1 MRSEV
6 PVIEQPNDLERVGEE
21 ANPTALAQMVVDQS
35 EERLHADRDGGEI
48 VLPEDALPGTREERT
63 AFRTGIKRAGS
74 RSFIILAIIVF
85 LDNLQGSGLS
95 TLAPNIQSSLH
106 VSSGTIVFVAGVSSG
121 FLVLGIV
128 PLGWLADHFRRPPII
143 GIATAVFGVMVFFTG
158 LASNIFTFFLA
169 RFGAG
174 VSQASTSSV
183 HTSLLADA
191 YPISLRGRIF
201 SAMGMATGLAGALS
215 PLLVG
220 AIASAFGVNGWR
232 WAFLLL
238 SLPIVLVALFA
249 FFVPEPPRGQYE
261 KLDVLGEIVDT
272 NPVPPSLEATFVRIW
287 RIRTMKTCLVAFS
300 ALGFSLFTAPV
311 LGNLFLQ
318 QHYHLDVFKRGLVG
332 TAAGIGLIAV
342 LPFAGRYFDRRY
354 HEDPAKALS
363 LIGKALLP
371 VAVLVPLQYFMPN
384 AVLWAAFSIIV
395 SILHMS
401 AFTMIGPV
409 ISSVAPYRLRGMTG
423 AVSGLYLFFVGAM
436 GGAILSAGLDSAFGP
451 RAAVLIITIPA
462 TVVGATMI
470 IRSSHFIRN
479 DLSLIVLELQEER
492 EETRRQSAD
501 PESIPVLQLNHID
514 FSYGNVQ
521 VLFDV
526 GFEVQRG
533 EVLALLGTNGSGKS
547 TALRVAAGL
556 TPDRGVVRLNGRD
569 ITYTTAEQR
578 SRLGLHLLPGGR
590 GVFGDMTV
598 ADNLTIG
605 GFSYRSDKEDLRRR
619 KERVLRLF
627 PTLGRLLSRRAG
639 SLSGG
644 EQQMLALAIALL
656 HDPEVLIIDELS
668 LGLAPIVVQELIAVV
683 ERLKA
688 DGVTMVI
695 VEQSLNVAAAIADR
709 AVFLEKGQVRF
720 EGAIADLIERD
731 DLARAVFL
739 GGEIS
744 S

>member
-1 MRSEV
+1 M
-6 PVIEQPNDLERVGEE
+6 IEQPNDLERVGGE

-63 AFRTGIKRAGS
+63 AFRTGLKRAGS

-128 PLGWLADHFRRPPII
+128 PLGWMADHFRRPPII

-232 WAFLLL
+232 WAFFLL

-492 EETRRQSAD
+492 EETRRQAAD

-590 GVFGDMTV
+590 GVFGEMTV

-688 DGVTMVI
+688 DGVTMII

>member
-1 MRSEV
+1 M
-6 PVIEQPNDLERVGEE
+6 IEQPNDLERVGGE

-35 EERLHADRDGGEI
+35 EERLHADRDDGEI

-63 AFRTGIKRAGS
+63 AFRTGLKRAGS

-492 EETRRQSAD
+492 EETRRQAAD

-590 GVFGDMTV
+590 GVFGEMTV

-688 DGVTMVI
+688 DGVTMII

>member
-1 MRSEV
+1 MSQH
-6 PVIEQPNDLERVGEE
+6 PQDLGGVAAD

-35 EERLHADRDGGEI
+35 EERLQAARINEEV

-63 AFRTGIKRAGS
+63 AFRTGLQRAGS

-232 WAFLLL
+232 WAFFLL

-249 FFVPEPPRGQYE
+249 FFVPEPARGQYE
-261 KLDVLGEIVDT
+261 KLDVLGEVVDT

-492 EETRRQSAD
+492 EEIRRQTAD

-578 SRLGLHLLPGGR
+578 SRLGIHLLPGGR

-619 KERVLRLF
+619 TDRVLRLF
-627 PTLGRLLSRRAG
+627 PALAELRLRRAG

-656 HDPEVLIIDELS
+656 HDPEILIIDELS
-668 LGLAPIVVQELIAVV
+668 LGLAPIIVQELIAVV

-688 DGVTMVI
+688 DGVTMII

>member
-1 MRSEV
+1 MSRADSWCWGSCRS
-6 PVIEQPNDLERVGEE
+6 
-21 ANPTALAQMVVDQS
+21 
-35 EERLHADRDGGEI
+35 
-48 VLPEDALPGTREERT
+48 
-63 AFRTGIKRAGS
+63 
-74 RSFIILAIIVF
+74 
-85 LDNLQGSGLS
+85 
-95 TLAPNIQSSLH
+95 
-106 VSSGTIVFVAGVSSG
+106 
-121 FLVLGIV
+121 
-128 PLGWLADHFRRPPII
+128 GWLADHFRRPPII

-232 WAFLLL
+232 WAFFLL

-492 EETRRQSAD
+492 EETRRQAAD

-533 EVLALLGTNGSGKS
+533 EVLALLGTNGAGKS

-578 SRLGLHLLPGGR
+578 SRLGIHLLPGGR
-590 GVFGDMTV
+590 GVFGEMTV
-598 ADNLTIG
+598 AENLEMG
-605 GFSYRSDKEDLRRR
+605 GFSYRIRQRG
-619 KERVLRLF
+619 
-627 PTLGRLLSRRAG
+627 PAPAHRAG
-639 SLSGG
+639 PTPLSALGGAALARADTLSGG
-644 EQQMLALAIALL
+644 QQQMLALAIALL
-656 HDPEVLIIDELS
+656 HDPEVLMIDELS
-668 LGLAPIVVQELIAVV
+668 LGLAPIVVQELIEVV

-688 DGVTMVI
+688 DGVTMII

-709 AVFLEKGQVRF
+709 AVFMEKGQVRF

-739 GGEIS
+739 GGEIPS
-744 S
+744 

>member
-1 MRSEV
+1 M
-6 PVIEQPNDLERVGEE
+6 IEQPNDLERVGGE
-21 ANPTALAQMVVDQS
+21 ADPTTLAQMVVDQS
-35 EERLHADRDGGEI
+35 EERLHADRDDGEI

-63 AFRTGIKRAGS
+63 AFRTGLKRAGS

-232 WAFLLL
+232 WAFFLL

-492 EETRRQSAD
+492 EEIRRQAAD

-590 GVFGDMTV
+590 GVFGEMTV

-688 DGVTMVI
+688 DGVTMII

>member
-1 MRSEV
+1 M
-6 PVIEQPNDLERVGEE
+6 IEQPNDLERVGGE

-63 AFRTGIKRAGS
+63 AFRTGLKRAGS

-232 WAFLLL
+232 WAFFLL

-492 EETRRQSAD
+492 EETRRQAAD

-590 GVFGDMTV
+590 GVFGEMTV

-688 DGVTMVI
+688 DGVTMII

>member
-1 MRSEV
+1 MTQHPE
-6 PVIEQPNDLERVGEE
+6 NLEGVAQD

-35 EERLHADRDGGEI
+35 EERLQAARIDEEV

-63 AFRTGIKRAGS
+63 AFRTGLQRAGS

-232 WAFLLL
+232 WAFFLL

-261 KLDVLGEIVDT
+261 KLDVLGEVVDT

-492 EETRRQSAD
+492 EEIRRQAAD

-619 KERVLRLF
+619 TDRVLRLF
-627 PTLGRLLSRRAG
+627 PALAELRLRRAG

-656 HDPEVLIIDELS
+656 HDPEILIIDELS
-668 LGLAPIVVQELIAVV
+668 LGLAPIIVQELIAVV

-688 DGVTMVI
+688 DGVTMII

>member
-1 MRSEV
+1 MSNLRIWSG
-6 PVIEQPNDLERVGEE
+6 VGEE

-63 AFRTGIKRAGS
+63 AFRTGLKRAGS

-232 WAFLLL
+232 WAFFLL

-492 EETRRQSAD
+492 EETRRQAAD
-501 PESIPVLQLNHID
+501 PGSIPVLQLNHID

-590 GVFGDMTV
+590 GVFGEMTV

-688 DGVTMVI
+688 DGVTMII

>member
-1 MRSEV
+1 M
-6 PVIEQPNDLERVGEE
+6 IEQPNDLERVGGDV
-21 ANPTALAQMVVDQS
+21 NPTTLAQMVVDQS

-63 AFRTGIKRAGS
+63 AFRTGLKRAGS

-128 PLGWLADHFRRPPII
+128 PLGWMADHFRRPPII

-232 WAFLLL
+232 WAFFLL

-261 KLDVLGEIVDT
+261 KLDVLGEVVDT

-436 GGAILSAGLDSAFGP
+436 GGAILSAALDSALGP

-492 EETRRQSAD
+492 EEIRRQAAD

-590 GVFGDMTV
+590 GVFGEMTV

-619 KERVLRLF
+619 KDRVLRLF
-627 PTLGRLLSRRAG
+627 PTLSRLLSRRAG

-668 LGLAPIVVQELIAVV
+668 LGLAPIVVQELIEVV

-688 DGVTMVI
+688 DGVTMII

-720 EGAIADLIERD
+720 EGDIADLIERD

>member
-1 MRSEV
+1 MSQ
-6 PVIEQPNDLERVGEE
+6 QPENLGGVAEE

-35 EERLHADRDGGEI
+35 EESLHADHDGGEI

-63 AFRTGIKRAGS
+63 AFRTGLKRAGS

-232 WAFLLL
+232 WAFILL

-318 QHYHLDVFKRGLVG
+318 QHYHLDVFNRGLVG

-342 LPFAGRYFDRRY
+342 LPFAGRYFDLRY

-371 VAVLVPLQYFMPN
+371 VAILVPLQYFMPN

-492 EETRRQSAD
+492 EEIRRQAAD

-526 GFEVQRG
+526 GFEVQHG

-590 GVFGDMTV
+590 GVFGEMTV

-688 DGVTMVI
+688 DGVTMII

>member
-1 MRSEV
+1 M
-6 PVIEQPNDLERVGEE
+6 IEQPNDLERVGGE
-21 ANPTALAQMVVDQS
+21 ADPTILAQMVVDQS
-35 EERLHADRDGGEI
+35 EERLHADRDDGEI

-63 AFRTGIKRAGS
+63 AFRTGLKRAGS

-492 EETRRQSAD
+492 EETRRQAAD
-501 PESIPVLQLNHID
+501 PGSIPVLQLNHID

-590 GVFGDMTV
+590 GVFGEMTV

-688 DGVTMVI
+688 DGVTMII

>member
-1 MRSEV
+1 M
-6 PVIEQPNDLERVGEE
+6 IEQPNDLERVGGD

-63 AFRTGIKRAGS
+63 AFRTGLKRAGS

-128 PLGWLADHFRRPPII
+128 PLGWMADHFRRPPII

-232 WAFLLL
+232 WAFFLL

-261 KLDVLGEIVDT
+261 KLDVLGEVVDT

-371 VAVLVPLQYFMPN
+371 IAVLVPLQYFMPN

-401 AFTMIGPV
+401 VFTMIGPV

-492 EETRRQSAD
+492 EEIRRQAAD

-590 GVFGDMTV
+590 GVFGEMTV

-619 KERVLRLF
+619 KDRVLRLF
-627 PTLGRLLSRRAG
+627 PTLRRLLSRRAG

-688 DGVTMVI
+688 DGVTMII

>member
-1 MRSEV
+1 M
-6 PVIEQPNDLERVGEE
+6 IEQPNDLERVGGE
-21 ANPTALAQMVVDQS
+21 ADPTTLAQMVVDQS
-35 EERLHADRDGGEI
+35 EERLHADRDDGEI

-63 AFRTGIKRAGS
+63 AFRTGLKRAGS

-492 EETRRQSAD
+492 EEIRRQAAD

-590 GVFGDMTV
+590 GVFGEMTV

-688 DGVTMVI
+688 DGVTMII

>member
-1 MRSEV
+1 MSRQPENLGG
-6 PVIEQPNDLERVGEE
+6 VIEE

-63 AFRTGIKRAGS
+63 AFRTGLKRAGS
-74 RSFIILAIIVF
+74 RSFIILATIVF

-232 WAFLLL
+232 WAFFLL

-342 LPFAGRYFDRRY
+342 LPFAGRYFDLRY

-492 EETRRQSAD
+492 EEIRRQVAD

-590 GVFGDMTV
+590 GVFGEMTV

-688 DGVTMVI
+688 DGVTMII

>member
-1 MRSEV
+1 M
-6 PVIEQPNDLERVGEE
+6 IEQPNDLERVGGE
-21 ANPTALAQMVVDQS
+21 ADPTTLAQMVVDQS
-35 EERLHADRDGGEI
+35 EERLHADRDDGEI

-63 AFRTGIKRAGS
+63 AFRTGLKRAGS

-492 EETRRQSAD
+492 EETRRQAAD
-501 PESIPVLQLNHID
+501 PGSIPVLQLNHID

-590 GVFGDMTV
+590 GVFGEMTV

-688 DGVTMVI
+688 DGVTMII